1 MRFPI
6 VGERI
11 TFENSPIPCGNV
23 KLNFRFAL
31 KRVAHLE
38 TSVIVL
44 FDLGRIT

>member
-11 TFENSPIPCGNV
+11 TCENSPIPCGNV

-31 KRVAHLE
+31 KKVAHLE
-38 TSVIVL
+38 TPVIVL